1 MRLFVHCV
9 DVKRN
14 VLEALEP
21 GLIIDFE
28 IFVQTKTVSNR
39 DDGRKKDNVCKYFLP
54 RVDLGSKRM
63 YVANESR
70 VVFEVEE
77 ILGPD
82 RVIVELRYGLEGNHK
97 PKVLFP
103 AFGG

>member
-1 MRLFVHCV
+1 MITCSETKVAFSRAIDSARKADRFKSDCPSANGRIDYDEKRVLAEDRRRL
-9 DVKRN
+9 
-14 VLEALEP
+14 
-21 GLIIDFE
+21 
-28 IFVQTKTVSNR
+28 
-39 DDGRKKDNVCKYFLP
+39 RK
-54 RVDLGSKRM
+54 
-63 YVANESR
+63 
-70 VVFEVEE
+70 E

>member
-1 MRLFVHCV
+1 MR
-9 DVKRN
+9 
-14 VLEALEP
+14 
-21 GLIIDFE
+21 
-28 IFVQTKTVSNR
+28 NR
-39 DDGRKKDNVCKYFLP
+39 DDGRKKDDVCKYLLH
-54 RVDLGSKRM
+54 RVALESERM